1 MILILSPLGY
11 SNLSAFPS
19 LKPSSIDNKYDI
31 PIGIPIETGTTDL
44 SINTKANLQNTTSS
58 LESLPEELQLLESTV
73 STLATCEK
81 LPVTSVTAIGNDGNI
96 PSNVI
101 DNNLNTR
108 WSNNGVGSWI
118 QHDLGSSKNICSV
131 DIAWYRGDQRTNNF
145 IISVSDD
152 GNSFRDVITT
162 SSTTSTT
169 SLQSYALP
177 AGTEG
182 RYVRITVNG
191 NSEGTWASISE
202 IAVTG
207 SVQSHTITPGPL
219 SHKSQTSPGSNA
231 WSSWGSLG
239 GTIRSSSDVSLAM
252 NSDGRLQAFVVGT
265 NNALYYRTQSSP
277 NSNTW
282 SSSWTSLG
290 GGIKADSSP
299 AVAINNDGR
308 LQVFA
313 VGTNNQLYYKT
324 QSSPNSN
331 TWSSAWTSLG
341 GGLRANTDPIGIA
354 NDDGRLQVF
363 AVGTNNQLY
372 YKTQSSP
379 NSNTWSSWT
388 SLGGGIKAD
397 SSPAVAINNDG
408 RLQVFVVGTNNQLQ
422 YRAQSTPGSST
433 WSSAWTSLGGG
444 LRANTDPIGI
454 ANDDGRLQVF
464 AVGTNNQLYYKTQSS
479 PNSNT
484 WSSAWTSLGGGI
496 KADSSPAVAINNDGR
511 LQVFVLGTNNQL
523 YYKTQSSPSSNTW
536 SSAWTFLGGA
546 LRDNSDPVVGK
557 NNDGR
562 LEVFQVGAGATTP
575 PPPPTSTDFPYAFVG
590 SPQDMEDEG
599 WGTRHYASGK
609 PDDITHE
616 WSGETSAQNYA
627 IIIDITLTEIDHD
640 DTISFKFG
648 GTHMGSGWY
657 DNTYSFESG
666 EACVGKEED
675 HPSTDLCV
683 VTGNSIGNL
692 VNTPVKLAAVNIGKG
707 EKLEMYSNLGSGW
720 TKDVESSNG
729 VDGFRPQVDM
739 DEVNIRIDA
748 APGIV
753 MRSAQIVE
761 IDPASAGI
769 TTPAPATTLTP
780 TPSDKMASTE
790 DDGWTEGEY
799 EGSLEEQEEEAQV
812 DWEDAGR
819 PGDEEGGDD
828 VAPPSNG
835 ESLPS
840 S

>member
-1 MILILSPLGY
+1 LHLILMILILSPLGY
-11 SNLSAFPS
+11 STNLSAFPS

-44 SINTKANLQNTTSS
+44 SINTKANLQNTTYS

-108 WSNNGVGSWI
+108 WSNLGQGSWI
-118 QHDLGSSKNICSV
+118 QLDLGSKKSICSV
-131 DIAWYRGDQRTNNF
+131 DIPWYRGDLRQNNF
-145 IISVSDD
+145 VISVSDD
-152 GNSFRDVITT
+152 GTTFTNKLTDT
-162 SSTTSTT
+162 SSLGTAAEKYT
-169 SLQSYALP
+169 LP
-177 AGTEG
+177 GGTEG

-191 NSEGTWASISE
+191 NTENDWASINE
-202 IAVTG
+202 I
-207 SVQSHTITPGPL
+207 SVFGGA
-219 SHKSQTSPGSNA
+219 TSGGGGGGGSNVIGTLFHKLQTTA
-231 WSSWGSLG
+231 GGSTWSPYSSLSG
-239 GTIRSSSDVSLAM
+239 DVAPDTDSAIAM
-252 NSDGRLQAFVVGT
+252 NSDGRLQVLIVGA
-265 NNALYYRTQSSP
+265 NNQVYYKTQTAAGSS
-277 NSNTW
+277 TW
-282 SSSWTSLG
+282 TGWTSLG
-290 GGIKADSSP
+290 GGIKADTSP
-299 AVAINNDGR
+299 AVAR
-308 LQVFA
+308 
-313 VGTNNQLYYKT
+313 
-324 QSSPNSN
+324 NS
-331 TWSSAWTSLG
+331 
-341 GGLRANTDPIGIA
+341 
-354 NDDGRLQVF
+354 
-363 AVGTNNQLY
+363 
-372 YKTQSSP
+372 
-379 NSNTWSSWT
+379 
-388 SLGGGIKAD
+388 
-397 SSPAVAINNDG
+397 DG
-408 RLQVFVVGTNNQLQ
+408 RLQVFVVGTNNQLYYKTQ
-422 YRAQSTPGSST
+422 TAAGSST

-444 LRANTDPIGI
+444 LRANTDPIVI
-454 ANDDGRLQVF
+454 ANNDGRLQVF
-464 AVGTNNQLYYKTQSS
+464 VVGTNNQLLYKTQSS

-484 WSSAWTSLGGGI
+484 WSPAWTSLGGGI
-496 KADSSPAVAINNDGR
+496 KADTSPAVARNNDGR
-511 LQVFVLGTNNQL
+511 LQAFVVGANNQL
-523 YYKTQSSPSSNTW
+523 LYKTQSSPNGNTW
-536 SSAWTFLGGA
+536 SSSWTSLGGG
-546 LRDNSDPVVGK
+546 LRDNTDPAVVP
-557 NNDGR
+557 NTNGR
-562 LEVFQVGAGATTP
+562 LEAFVMGPKTSTTP
-575 PPPPTSTDFPYAFVG
+575 PPPPPPPTNNNFPYAFVG

-666 EACVGKEED
+666 EACIGKEED

-707 EKLEMYSNLGSGW
+707 EKLEMYSNKGSGW

-729 VDGFRPQVDM
+729 VDGFRPQVDE

-761 IDPASAGI
+761 IDPASGGI
-769 TTPAPATTLTP
+769 NTLAPATTLTP
-780 TPSDKMASTE
+780 TASDKMVSTE
-790 DDGWTEGEY
+790 DDGWTEGDY
-799 EGSLEEQEEEAQV
+799 GGSLQEQAEQAQE

-819 PGDEEGGDD
+819 PGDEEDGDD
-828 VAPPSNG
+828 VAPPSVG
-835 ESLPS
+835 ESRPS

>member
-44 SINTKANLQNTTSS
+44 SINTKANLQNTTYS
-58 LESLPEELQLLESTV
+58 LESLPEELQLLESTL

-162 SSTTSTT
+162 SSAASTT

-207 SVQSHTITPGPL
+207 SVQSHTITLGPL

-239 GTIRSSSDVSLAM
+239 GTIRSNSDVSLAM

-331 TWSSAWTSLG
+331 TWSSAWT
-341 GGLRANTDPIGIA
+341 
-354 NDDGRLQVF
+354 
-363 AVGTNNQLY
+363 
-372 YKTQSSP
+372 
-379 NSNTWSSWT
+379 
-388 SLGGGIKAD
+388 
-397 SSPAVAINNDG
+397 
-408 RLQVFVVGTNNQLQ
+408 
-422 YRAQSTPGSST
+422 
-433 WSSAWTSLGGG
+433 
-444 LRANTDPIGI
+444 
-454 ANDDGRLQVF
+454 
-464 AVGTNNQLYYKTQSS
+464 
-479 PNSNT
+479 
-484 WSSAWTSLGGGI
+484 
-496 KADSSPAVAINNDGR
+496 
-511 LQVFVLGTNNQL
+511 
-523 YYKTQSSPSSNTW
+523 
-536 SSAWTFLGGA
+536 FLGGA

-562 LEVFQVGAGATTP
+562 LEVFQVGAGATTTP

-666 EACVGKEED
+666 EACIGKEED

-720 TKDVESSNG
+720 TKNVESSNG
-729 VDGFRPQVDM
+729 VDGFRPQVDE

-761 IDPASAGI
+761 IDPASAGV
-769 TTPAPATTLTP
+769 TTPAPATALTP
-780 TPSDKMASTE
+780 TSSDKMASTE
-790 DDGWTEGEY
+790 DDGWTEGDY

-819 PGDEEGGDD
+819 PGDEEDGDD
-828 VAPPSNG
+828 VAPLSNG
-835 ESLPS
+835 ESRPS

>member
-331 TWSSAWTSLG
+331 
-341 GGLRANTDPIGIA
+341 
-354 NDDGRLQVF
+354 
-363 AVGTNNQLY
+363 
-372 YKTQSSP
+372 
-379 NSNTWSSWT
+379 
-388 SLGGGIKAD
+388 
-397 SSPAVAINNDG
+397 
-408 RLQVFVVGTNNQLQ
+408 
-422 YRAQSTPGSST
+422 T

>member
-1 MILILSPLGY
+1 MIYFNKGIGQITVYLRWISTRKCALHLILMILILSPLGY

-44 SINTKANLQNTTSS
+44 SINTKANLQNTTYS
-58 LESLPEELQLLESTV
+58 LERLPEELHPLESTV

-81 LPVTSVTAIGNDGNI
+81 LPVTSVTAIRNDGNI
-96 PSNVI
+96 PFNVI

-162 SSTTSTT
+162 SSAASTT

-239 GTIRSSSDVSLAM
+239 GTIRSNSDVSLAM

-308 LQVFA
+308 LQVFV

-331 TWSSAWTSLG
+331 TWSS
-341 GGLRANTDPIGIA
+341 
-354 NDDGRLQVF
+354 
-363 AVGTNNQLY
+363 
-372 YKTQSSP
+372 
-379 NSNTWSSWT
+379 SWT
-388 SLGGGIKAD
+388 S
-397 SSPAVAINNDG
+397 
-408 RLQVFVVGTNNQLQ
+408 
-422 YRAQSTPGSST
+422 
-433 WSSAWTSLGGG
+433 
-444 LRANTDPIGI
+444 
-454 ANDDGRLQVF
+454 
-464 AVGTNNQLYYKTQSS
+464 
-479 PNSNT
+479 
-484 WSSAWTSLGGGI
+484 
-496 KADSSPAVAINNDGR
+496 
-511 LQVFVLGTNNQL
+511 
-523 YYKTQSSPSSNTW
+523 
-536 SSAWTFLGGA
+536 LGGA

-575 PPPPTSTDFPYAFVG
+575 LLLPLLVLIFHMHSLAHLKTWRMKDG
-590 SPQDMEDEG
+590 E
-599 WGTRHYASGK
+599 
-609 PDDITHE
+609 PD
-616 WSGETSAQNYA
+616 
-627 IIIDITLTEIDHD
+627 
-640 DTISFKFG
+640 
-648 GTHMGSGWY
+648 
-657 DNTYSFESG
+657 
-666 EACVGKEED
+666 
-675 HPSTDLCV
+675 
-683 VTGNSIGNL
+683 
-692 VNTPVKLAAVNIGKG
+692 
-707 EKLEMYSNLGSGW
+707 
-720 TKDVESSNG
+720 
-729 VDGFRPQVDM
+729 
-739 DEVNIRIDA
+739 
-748 APGIV
+748 
-753 MRSAQIVE
+753 
-761 IDPASAGI
+761 
-769 TTPAPATTLTP
+769 TTPQENLTT
-780 TPSDKMASTE
+780 
-790 DDGWTEGEY
+790 
-799 EGSLEEQEEEAQV
+799 
-812 DWEDAGR
+812 
-819 PGDEEGGDD
+819 
-828 VAPPSNG
+828 
-835 ESLPS
+835 
-840 S
+840 